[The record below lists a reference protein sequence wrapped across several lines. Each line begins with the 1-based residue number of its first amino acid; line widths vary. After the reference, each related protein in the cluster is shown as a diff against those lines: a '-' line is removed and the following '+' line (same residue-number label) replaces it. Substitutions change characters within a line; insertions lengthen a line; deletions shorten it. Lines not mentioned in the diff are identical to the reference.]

1 MQLVSV
7 SLIGKR
13 KKINPGPVYGL
24 LINALDLQTQTDGPF
39 CVAIRQNK
47 VTV

>member
-13 KKINPGPVYGL
+13 KKINQGPVYGL
-24 LINALDLQTQTDGPF
+24 LNNILDLQTQTDGPF
-39 CVAIRQNK
+39 CVGIRENK
-47 VTV
+47 VTF